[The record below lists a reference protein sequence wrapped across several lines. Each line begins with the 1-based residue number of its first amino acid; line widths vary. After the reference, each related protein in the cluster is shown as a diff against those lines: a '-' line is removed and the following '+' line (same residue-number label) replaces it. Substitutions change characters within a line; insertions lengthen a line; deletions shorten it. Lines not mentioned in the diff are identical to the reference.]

1 MVQGIRRA
9 MRKHYSGE
17 DMIRIVLDGLPGE
30 DSIAEPQNR
39 EDVKSHQSGLV
50 APAACF
56 KPPYRPGI
64 RPVLTVG
71 TGAIFL
77 Q

>member
-1 MVQGIRRA
+1 VVQGIRRA

-50 APAACF
+50 V
-56 KPPYRPGI
+56 RL
-64 RPVLTVG
+64 R
-71 TGAIFL
+71 
-77 Q
+77 

>member
-1 MVQGIRRA
+1 VQGIRRA

-39 EDVKSHQSGLV
+39 EDVKSHQGTTPL
-50 APAACF
+50 AAAA
-56 KPPYRPGI
+56 
-64 RPVLTVG
+64 L
-71 TGAIFL
+71 
-77 Q
+77 